1 MNMQFSE
8 KTMNDLKKEALLG
21 FATSWI
27 ATQVDMIA
35 WRKEH
40 TNRYARWCYS
50 SLPKYEFCTLM
61 IHSKYQD
68 TPMTVG
74 QIMNRLKIS
83 RKTADTLIKTCIEE
97 VWIEAVKN
105 SEEGN
110 SVCYQA
116 HNNIIQLNL
125 VFMERYANV
134 IAVQKRDV
142 SYALYAA
149 LKKYTEQT

>member
-27 ATQVDMIA
+27 ATQVDMIT
-35 WRKEH
+35 WRKEN

-50 SLPKYEFCTLM
+50 SLTRYEFSTLM
-61 IHSKYQD
+61 IHSKYQH
-68 TPMTVG
+68 TPITVS
-74 QIMNRLKIS
+74 QIMDRLKIS

-97 VWIEAVKN
+97 VWIEVVEN
-105 SEEGN
+105 CEDCN
-110 SVCYQA
+110 SVRYQS
-116 HNNIIQLNL
+116 HNNVIQLNL
-125 VFMERYANV
+125 GFMERYANV
-134 IAVQKRDV
+134 ITEQKRDV
-142 SYALYAA
+142 AYELYAA